1 MFFSSNKD
9 LRNLVCIFVS
19 MIQSKPYVAINA
31 SAGSGKTYS
40 LVQKI
45 LIICLSQPHQHDAI
59 KNILALTFTNKAANE
74 MKERILSWLKSFTQN
89 DYEKNNELL
98 GIQDKLKELGV
109 PVSTHDLHYR
119 AQKVLDFIL
128 HHYST
133 LNISTIDKFNSKL
146 VRSFSYELGLPHQ
159 FNLEI
164 NNEPYLIEAIDRLL
178 QQIGEDGKISEAF
191 LDLVNYN
198 LENDEKVSINKTLY
212 SRAKKYINDAHYSEL
227 KKNNQYDWETYESLK
242 KQLRTQIEQ
251 SKTKRLQLANDA
263 LELIKQNGLEEKHF
277 AGKSNGIA
285 NFFKKYI
292 ETVQQNK
299 DFPFPTTSEEKKL
312 EAYRKGASPDGKP
325 FESIVENLVE
335 PLIKIRSEMISEYI
349 SQVKYE
355 KILKELLPFKFNKE
369 IQDLLHIIESEND
382 LVLLSKFNV
391 LINENLKDEP
401 SNFIYEKIGTKF
413 QHFFIDEFQ
422 DTSQMQ
428 WDNLLPL
435 RDNSIHTENNTFTIV
450 GDPKQSIYSFRGG
463 DSEIMMNILHQKEN
477 VFIPISIENLE
488 NNWRSSQNIVQ
499 FNNDLY
505 DFFGKQLLEQ
515 HEILFAVNGK
525 QTARKKDLGRV
536 KIGLTDYSRSTV
548 EYYDNAAEQM
558 FRNIQECLDNGYQL
572 SDITI
577 ICRTGKEIK
586 NFAQRLTQNQ
596 VFYKGQDQY
605 IKTISDKG
613 LTLDLSDT
621 LQALTSY
628 LKWELE
634 EQNLQHVVKL
644 LYHLNQLGKIQLED
658 FTAEVQEIIAPKSKI
673 EIEKN
678 IELKFGLQLFQQNT
692 PKLNLYN
699 YIEYFINT
707 LSVDGKETDF
717 ILNFMELLF
726 NFTQNPGVTLKS
738 FIKYWDEEISSIS
751 VQASHHIDAV
761 NLMTIHAAK
770 GLEFPIV
777 FIPFFSGNND
787 GKFSNWMNLEGF
799 ENLKSINLDSF
810 SKNLGV
816 YDQQIEEF
824 NLINTYKNTID
835 RLCVYYVATTRAVD
849 QLFLYLQKPAD
860 KKEGGELE
868 IYEFIKNNFN
878 VEEAEFDLYPE
889 ENNSFK
895 KKITK
900 EQESEHPTL
909 HIENITVE
917 QKKKK
922 NIKIATPSKNYQNTV
937 SKVRKGIFTH
947 EILAK
952 IKTKKDVQPVLERY
966 LLEGTITKE
975 EKTEIEN
982 KINTIIDQ
990 YQDYFE
996 EGLTILSEKDMMISL
1011 ENETLQY
1018 RPDRMII
1025 KPEGIIVID
1034 YKTGDE
1040 KSKDQHQEQIEL
1052 YKKLIESLGKKV
1064 LKTEIIYTS

>member
-1 MFFSSNKD
+1 MDVLKNQ
-9 LRNLVCIFVS
+9 VCIFVS

-45 LIICLSQPHQHDAI
+45 LIICLSQAHQHDAI

-74 MKERILSWLKSFTQN
+74 MKERILSWLKAFTQN
-89 DYEKNNELL
+89 DYETNNDLIGIQKKLKDL
-98 GIQDKLKELGV
+98 GIT
-109 PVSTHDLHYR
+109 VSTHDLHYR
-119 AQKVLDFIL
+119 AQKVLDYVL

-133 LNISTIDKFNSKL
+133 LNISTIDKFNSKI

-227 KKNNQYDWETYESLK
+227 KKNDKYDWETYESLK
-242 KQLRTQIEQ
+242 KQLRAKIENHKNQ
-251 SKTKRLQLANDA
+251 AKQLALQA
-263 LELIKQNGLEEKHF
+263 IEMVQSNGLTDKDF
-277 AGKSNGIA
+277 AGGTTQGIMAFFNGYLKHLENA
-285 NFFKKYI
+285 DKK
-292 ETVQQNK
+292 
-299 DFPFPTTSEEKKL
+299 FPFPTDEEKKL
-312 EAYRKGASPDGKP
+312 SSYRKGSASKNQDILNATL
-325 FESIVENLVE
+325 SIIE
-335 PLIKIRSEMISEYI
+335 PLIDFRNQIIQHHI
-349 SQVKYE
+349 SQIKYE

-369 IQDLLHIIESEND
+369 IQDLLHTIESEND

-435 RDNSIHTENNTFTIV
+435 RDNSIHTEHNTFTIV

-477 VFIPISIENLE
+477 VHIPIVIENLE
-488 NNWRSSQNIVQ
+488 NNWRSSKNIVQ

-505 DFFGKQLLEQ
+505 EFFGKQLLEQ

-525 QTARKKDLGRV
+525 QIPQKKDLGRV
-536 KIGLTDYSRSTV
+536 KIGLTEYTRSSQ
-548 EYYDNAAEQM
+548 EYYDHASEQM

-596 VFYKGQDQY
+596 VQYKGKLQY
-605 IKTISDKG
+605 IKTISEKG

-634 EQNLQHVVKL
+634 DQNLQHVVKL
-644 LYHLNQLGKIQLED
+644 LYHLHQLGRIHFND
-658 FTAEVQEIIAPKSKI
+658 FTEEVQEIILPKNKV
-673 EIEKN
+673 EIEQN
-678 IELKFGLQLFQQNT
+678 IEKRFGLKLNLENA

-707 LSVDGKETDF
+707 LSVGGKETDF

-726 NFTQNPGVTLKS
+726 NFTQTPGVTLKS

-751 VQASHHIDAV
+751 VQASAHIDAV

-787 GKFSNWMNLEGF
+787 HKFSNWMNLEGF
-799 ENLKSINLDSF
+799 ENLKSINLESF
-810 SKNLGV
+810 NKNLAI

-849 QLFLYLQKPAD
+849 QLFLYLQKHSD
-860 KKEGGELE
+860 KKADGELE
-868 IYEFIKNNFN
+868 IYEYIKNNFN
-878 VEEAEFDLYPE
+878 VEEDEFDLFPE
-889 ENNSFK
+889 ENNSYK
-895 KKITK
+895 KNIKK
-900 EQESEHPTL
+900 EQKEEHQTL
-909 HIENITVE
+909 HIENIKGE
-917 QKKKK
+917 SAKKK

-952 IKTKKDVQPVLERY
+952 IKTKKNVQPVLESY
-966 LLEGTITKE
+966 LLDGTITKE
-975 EKTEIEN
+975 EKLEIEN
-982 KINTIIDQ
+982 KIISIIDAHP
-990 YQDYFE
+990 DYFR
-996 EGLTILSEKDMMISL
+996 EGLTILTEKDMMISL
-1011 ENETLQY
+1011 HDETLQY
-1018 RPDRMII
+1018 RPDRMVIT
-1025 KPEGIIVID
+1025 EDGIIVID

-1040 KSKDQHQEQIEL
+1040 KGKEQHQEQVDL
-1052 YKKLIESLGKKV
+1052 YKKLIEGLGKTV